1 MKQIVMPQLGENMK
15 EATLLN
21 WCIQEGD
28 TFQQEDVIFEIETEK
43 VAFDVEVTGAN
54 GMEFRCVPVLLVPS
68 SFQGEPFP
76 KSSHSRVRF

>member
-43 VAFDVEVTGAN
+43 VAFDVEAPFSGTLTKILISSG
-54 GMEFRCVPVLLVPS
+54 ETVPVLVPVA
-68 SFQGEPFP
+68 EAEEA
-76 KSSHSRVRF
+76 